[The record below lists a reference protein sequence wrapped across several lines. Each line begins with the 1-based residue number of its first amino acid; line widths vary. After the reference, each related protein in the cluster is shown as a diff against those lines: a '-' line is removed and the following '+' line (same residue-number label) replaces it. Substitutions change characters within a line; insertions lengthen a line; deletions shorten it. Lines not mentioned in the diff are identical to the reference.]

1 MEKLRELIDLI
12 ETLRGK
18 NGCPW
23 DREQTPR
30 SMAIYL
36 AEEVYELIDAI
47 ESEDPENISE
57 ELGDVLFHVF
67 FISTIFREMGHFDIR
82 DVVQKNIGK
91 MIFRH
96 PHVFDN
102 RKIDDPDEV
111 RKQWQELKEIEKKH
125 GNKKSVLDKLPQGL
139 PALMRAHK
147 ISEKAAGTGFDW
159 NDISGVIEKVEEEWR
174 ELKFEIAEKKENR
187 YNQDNLVLEFGDLF
201 FVLVNLARFSN
212 IHSETALSG
221 AIKKFEKRFKRMEK
235 IVSKTGKNLKS
246 LSAEEMDMIWEEAKK
261 SDVL

>member
-1 MEKLRELIDLI
+1 
-12 ETLRGK
+12 
-18 NGCPW
+18 
-23 DREQTPR
+23 
-30 SMAIYL
+30 
-36 AEEVYELIDAI
+36 
-47 ESEDPENISE
+47 
-57 ELGDVLFHVF
+57 
-67 FISTIFREMGHFDIR
+67 MGHFDIK
-82 DVVQKNIGK
+82 DVFRKKIGK

-96 PHVFDN
+96 PHVFEN
-102 RKIDDPDEV
+102 KKIDDPDEV

-125 GNKKSVLDKLPQGL
+125 DIKASALDKLPQGL

-174 ELKFEIAEKKENR
+174 ELKFEISEKKEDG
-187 YNQDNLVLEFGDLF
+187 YNQHNLILEFGDLF

-212 IHSETALSG
+212 IHSETALSS

-246 LSAEEMDMIWEEAKK
+246 LSTEEMDMIWEEAKK